1 MEERLN
7 FEDFSEMTVTL
18 EMEQGGEME
27 CNVVLAFCENDRN
40 YIALRPAEQEQDAKE
55 TEIYFYRLT
64 GASMDEL
71 GIENIEEDE
80 EYQEVA
86 ERFEEIMDEQEF
98 SDILTE
104 QEEE

>member
-1 MEERLN
+1 MEEKLN

-18 EMEQGGEME
+18 EMENGIQME
-27 CNVVLAFCENDRN
+27 CDVVLVFCENSRN
-40 YIALRPAEQEQDAKE
+40 YIALMPAEQEQGTKE

-98 SDILTE
+98 SDVFAE
-104 QEEE
+104 KDEE